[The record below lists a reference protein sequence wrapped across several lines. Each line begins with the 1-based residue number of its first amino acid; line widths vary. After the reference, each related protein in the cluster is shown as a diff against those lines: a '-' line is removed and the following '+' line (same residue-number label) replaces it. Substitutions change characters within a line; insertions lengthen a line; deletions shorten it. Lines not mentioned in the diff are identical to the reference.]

1 MNRKQQEK
9 LGDLLLDVAKY
20 IITAVLLA
28 TWFDDVS
35 NWSRTSYLVPM
46 GAVIMTAFAG
56 ISLYD
61 HSDQVVEEKKKGKR
75 KSEYDT
81 SRCNALFG
89 NCRFDSHLGICEDWQ
104 TWLSGTGPVS
114 HHIPIKPCCFGN
126 GAFLFTI
133 VTFVEKKAI
142 VKWRLFKMRS
152 TFYLYTY
159 PLSGVNN
166 YLLSLKDAHNYKK

>member
-1 MNRKQQEK
+1 MGNCGLFNPRNKDKLDKRIKRFEDLLIKLKAFKQEFEAMTISMTIESQWVYKVVSLPQPFASLLVMGLLDEFRVSNIGSCKEGDFVYVYATEMTQEAKEK

-61 HSDQVVEEKKKGKR
+61 HTDQVVEEKKKR
-75 KSEYDT
+75 K
-81 SRCNALFG
+81 
-89 NCRFDSHLGICEDWQ
+89 
-104 TWLSGTGPVS
+104 
-114 HHIPIKPCCFGN
+114 
-126 GAFLFTI
+126 
-133 VTFVEKKAI
+133 KK
-142 VKWRLFKMRS
+142 K
-152 TFYLYTY
+152 
-159 PLSGVNN
+159 
-166 YLLSLKDAHNYKK
+166 

>member
-46 GAVIMTAFAG
+46 GAVILTAFAG

-61 HSDQVVEEKKKGKR
+61 HTDQVVEEKKPADAMLYLVIAASIAILVYVKFGKR
-75 KSEYDT
+75 D
-81 SRCNALFG
+81 SRG
-89 NCRFDSHLGICEDWQ
+89 QVR
-104 TWLSGTGPVS
+104 
-114 HHIPIKPCCFGN
+114 
-126 GAFLFTI
+126 
-133 VTFVEKKAI
+133 
-142 VKWRLFKMRS
+142 
-152 TFYLYTY
+152 
-159 PLSGVNN
+159 
-166 YLLSLKDAHNYKK
+166 